1 MSKLLAFIG
10 AMLGGW
16 LGWWLG
22 SLVGTMTAFFLGLL
36 GTGVGMYVSHRI
48 TRHYLG

>member
-1 MSKLLAFIG
+1 MTSLFIGTG

-22 SLVGTMTAFFLGLL
+22 AKFNGGWAFLFGCIGCLAGAFI
-36 GTGVGMYVSHRI
+36 GWGIAYN
-48 TRHYLG
+48 YF